1 MEYFI
6 ARQQP
11 QRLSVD
17 FTVAVIVMHRTSE
30 KTAAVSTVQALAPM
44 TWTFLSALPLL
55 DAELSCKRTVLDSRG
70 SALKHCHLQQRDL
83 RFFFY

>member
-44 TWTFLSALPLL
+44 TWTFSSALPIVVRRVN
-55 DAELSCKRTVLDSRG
+55 AQSRERTQTLSFATT
-70 SALKHCHLQQRDL
+70 
-83 RFFFY
+83 RFEIFFY